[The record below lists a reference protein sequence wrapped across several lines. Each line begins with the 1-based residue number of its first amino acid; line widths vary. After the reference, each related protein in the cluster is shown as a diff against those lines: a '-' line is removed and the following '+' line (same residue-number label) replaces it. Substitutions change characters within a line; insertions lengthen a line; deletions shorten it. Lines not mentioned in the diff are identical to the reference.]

1 MNNVQKQINEMFD
14 DLEESK
20 LYKSYLMLKKQLETD
35 EEIVDL
41 IKEIKRYQKIL
52 ANNNDI
58 SVEKKL
64 KELNDKLNSY
74 PVYQSYL
81 IVKEELEQTLFQ
93 IKDIFEKYFSE
104 LLKI

>member
-52 ANNNDI
+52 ANNSDI